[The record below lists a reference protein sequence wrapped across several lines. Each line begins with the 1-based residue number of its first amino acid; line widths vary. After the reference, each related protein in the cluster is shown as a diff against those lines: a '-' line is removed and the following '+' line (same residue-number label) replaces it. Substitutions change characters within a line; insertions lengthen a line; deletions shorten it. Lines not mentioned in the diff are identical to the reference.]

1 MVLTRRPAGGC
12 CGWETARPRV
22 GAGGVSTQ
30 ERRGDASFCC
40 PSRAPPDDLLEAP
53 LVKCR
58 RRLAASLQGFC
69 RCELPSPRSRHYRCR
84 PRSYRPHQENPPRT
98 PPSASTLRS
107 VSRAL
112 AARGSSSSL
121 FSFPSTLQT
130 FAILRT
136 RASSRNRRCP
146 PLPEASRTEHR
157 SIPIQASVSP
167 KEDRKDR
174 KPSDS
179 DKKSSPGCSSPR
191 QASWG
196 SY

>member
-107 VSRAL
+107 VSRGL

-121 FSFPSTLQT
+121 FSFPSPLRT
-130 FAILRT
+130 FAFLHT
-136 RASSRNRRCP
+136 HASSLDRHRL
-146 PLPEASRTEHR
+146 PLTNASRTEHR
-157 SIPIQASVSP
+157 STPVRASISV
-167 KEDRKDR
+167 RKIGKVEKR
-174 KPSDS
+174 
-179 DKKSSPGCSSPR
+179 
-191 QASWG
+191 
-196 SY
+196 